1 MFFLLYFFIFIYLYI
16 YYIIYI
22 YIIKEVLYI
31 IDRESVYMHGAQKTN
46 CNCNRVTLSVLSALC
61 FLSLCRVFLYKA
73 F

>member
-1 MFFLLYFFIFIYLYI
+1 MFFLLYFFIFIYLLYI
-16 YYIIYI
+16 YYY
-22 YIIKEVLYI
+22 KEVLYI